1 MNARVKLNQAFV
13 YGALIA
19 AAVIG
24 GATRSWLVFF
34 IILGI
39 SVLANLHSGNIRV
52 RPRR

>member
-1 MNARVKLNQAFV
+1 MNARKKLNQAFV
-13 YGALIA
+13 YGALIL

-24 GATRSWLVFF
+24 AAAQSWIVFF